1 VSNSINNKKNR
12 LLSRNALIIFALMT
26 QLCSCIQS
34 GSETATSSN
43 TPNKTFNTIH
53 DLRFSSPPGTLDSR
67 LFYGINFSKDF
78 TNKINESATV
88 NVKLGNKSYL
98 SASIKELVN
107 NPKVSF
113 IPHSLTKNTSAK
125 ITVSL
130 KGDEISSQIIKLK
143 PGQYTKL

>member
-1 VSNSINNKKNR
+1 MY
-12 LLSRNALIIFALMT
+12 RNALIIFALMT

-43 TPNKTFNTIH
+43 KPNKPFNTIH
-53 DLRFSSPPGTLDSR
+53 DLRFSSPPGALDSR
-67 LFYGINFSKDF
+67 LFFGINFSTDF
-78 TNKINESATV
+78 TNEINESAIV
-88 NVKLGNKSYL
+88 NVELGNKSYL
-98 SASIKELVN
+98 SASIKELTN

-113 IPHSLTKNTSAK
+113 IPHSLTKSTSAK

>member
-1 VSNSINNKKNR
+1 MG
-12 LLSRNALIIFALMT
+12 LILR
-26 QLCSCIQS
+26 Q
-34 GSETATSSN
+34 TSQN
-43 TPNKTFNTIH
+43 Q
-53 DLRFSSPPGTLDSR
+53 
-67 LFYGINFSKDF
+67 
-78 TNKINESATV
+78 INESAIV
-88 NVKLGNKSYL
+88 NVELGNKSYL

-113 IPHSLTKNTSAK
+113 IPHSLTKSTSAK